1 MSENDL
7 IKLQAN
13 IYKLNPDEKRII
25 YSLKDAYSFIGL
37 SEVEFYS
44 LMLENIEKISNLYQG
59 NMEVSYYVY
68 LKDELSKILNKY
80 MKNELESKEDI
91 NIIINYA
98 SINIKVSNDY
108 EKNLKQFKNFGNFF
122 KKINFKPNADLCIS
136 IINSSSNLYKLL
148 ESIVAF
154 NSDLIK
160 ENKVRE
166 LTKNSVLQSF
176 VVFYCMINNIDIH
189 DDYEDDVLNNEN
201 DYDRVSSYL
210 RRFKGPLLTHEEEY
224 ELFKKVQAGNKKA
237 IDILVEKN
245 QRLIVLIARRHA
257 RNPGM
262 LDDLIQEGNIGLLKA
277 IEGFDFTKGYKFSTY
292 ATWWITQAITR
303 YIYNKSRNIRLPVNK
318 HEKISKLKK
327 ARRKLLSELNRE
339 PTIEEL
345 SKELKCSK
353 ESIED
358 LYNIMS
364 DTTSLNIIIN
374 EDEDTELGD
383 IIDLSEDDDG
393 LSNILMSDEV
403 KALLGKCNLNE
414 RELFVIKHHFGLY
427 DGIPKTLE
435 EIGKLLGLTRER
447 VRQIK
452 EGALKKIRNSPY
464 IKSFAEYMDKPE
476 EAIKTIDTY
485 RKNNYVLI
493 RKDVNEKAGAPTEKI
508 DSSGA
513 DKRKIKYKHT
523 SIEKKDSSNTDNVE
537 IKCNPIEK
545 KGSDN
550 TDNGEI
556 KHEKIRNVFEFYCF
570 KGYTKK
576 QLDEVLLKLTGEE
589 KELLKLFSERTD
601 TSFGWNESRELHSV
615 LIPKM
620 LEMLEEKQHGVNIKK
635 NTNVDPM
642 PIKLYKHN
650 KVAYEKAVLMLEK
663 CRKFC
668 VIMATGTGKS
678 FIALSLIYY
687 FFSKNLKSKTLYLTP
702 LNGIISQFKEHI
714 ATMNLPDEMFDNVI
728 FSSYQALITK
738 TDEELKAMKFDFIIL
753 DEFQHIKAPEWYKK
767 LEIIIKANPNAKIF
781 GMSATSK
788 RKFGTD
794 YEEDVAKTFF
804 EGNIAY
810 EYDLVSAISDGV
822 LPQPNYHC
830 HLAVLEEDC
839 DEFEKMINNGNFS
852 LEEDRKYRKILA
864 NMRKKIAKG
873 DTIEKII
880 KTCVKKDSKLI
891 YFCPKG
897 SDILALQDN
906 LKSMLPLECLD
917 NLEFYQV
924 HSSKQTAKVNK
935 LNSYNF
941 YHNKTMD
948 GHDANGK
955 LRIMFAIDMYNEG
968 IHVPDIDGVIMG
980 RSTKSDITFHQQ
992 LGRALAVRKKED
1004 GSDER
1009 VEPPLVI
1016 DLMGNIKEIIKL
1028 YTRAKIKRVS
1038 ENSKDIDS
1046 KDNFAISFGLDEE
1059 IIEFLNA
1066 IEEIKSRKIKDI
1078 NISEKK
1084 YASFCSEL
1092 APRKINPLEA
1102 HSKKELRKDI
1112 GDKEM
1117 EKNIDM
1123 NILRTEYMEEL
1134 LKTLPPTQQTI
1145 MYLTLELVYEKGF
1158 SSKEIAEFFGVDE
1171 SEVIKTIKEVL
1182 LEYRKIVIK
1191 RMDNSIEAVLGES
1204 IKKQRKSKNDKK
1216 QS

>member
-1 MSENDL
+1 MNTESNNTL
-7 IKLQAN
+7 KLRES
-13 IYKLNPDEKRII
+13 IYKLNYDEKRII
-25 YSLKDAYSFIGL
+25 YSLKNTYSFIGL
-37 SEVEFYS
+37 SEDEFYS
-44 LMLENIEKISNLYQG
+44 LMLENLELVSNSYHDD
-59 NMEVSYYVY
+59 MKVSYYVY
-68 LKDELSKILNKY
+68 LKNKLSEILNKY
-80 MKNELESKEDI
+80 IKSEIENKENI
-91 NIIINYA
+91 NIIVNYA
-98 SINIKVSNDY
+98 SINIKVSNNL
-108 EKNLKQFKNFGNFF
+108 EENLKQFKNFGGFF

-136 IINSSSNLYKLL
+136 TINSSGNLYKLL
-148 ESIVAF
+148 ESIVSS
-154 NSDLIK
+154 NIDLIK

-176 VVFYCMINNIDIH
+176 ILFYCMINDIEIH
-189 DDYEDDVLNNEN
+189 DDYEDDVFNNEN

-210 RRFKGPLLTHEEEY
+210 GQFKGPLLTHEEEY

-364 DTTSLNIIIN
+364 DTTSLNITIN

-393 LSNILMSDEV
+393 LSNILMGDEV
-403 KALLGKCNLNE
+403 KALLEKCNLNE

-427 DGIPKTLE
+427 DDIPKTLE
-435 EIGKLLGLTRER
+435 EIGKLLGVTKER

-452 EGALKKIRNSPY
+452 EKALKKIRNSSY
-464 IKSFAEYMDKPE
+464 IKSFAVYMDKPE
-476 EAIKTIDTY
+476 EAIRAIDTY
-485 RKNNYVLI
+485 RKNNYVPPKNDI
-493 RKDVNEKAGAPTEKI
+493 KEEKDSFNG
-508 DSSGA
+508 
-513 DKRKIKYKHT
+513 
-523 SIEKKDSSNTDNVE
+523 KKDNGDVDNKE
-537 IKCNPIEK
+537 IKR
-545 KGSDN
+545 
-550 TDNGEI
+550 
-556 KHEKIRNVFEFYCF
+556 EKIRDVFKLYCF
-570 KGYTKK
+570 KDYTKK
-576 QLDEVLLKLTGEE
+576 QLDEVLLELTDKE

-601 TSFGWNESRELHSV
+601 TSFGLKERIELHSV
-615 LIPKM
+615 LIPKI
-620 LEMLEEKQHGVNIKK
+620 LEMLKKKQHDGDDEK
-635 NTNVDPM
+635 NTNIDSM

-650 KVAYEKAVLMLEK
+650 KVAYEKALLMLET

-687 FFSKNLKSKTLYLTP
+687 FFSKNSKSKTLYLTP

-804 EGNIAY
+804 EGNVAY

-839 DEFEKMINNGNFS
+839 DEFEKMLNNGNFS
-852 LEEDRKYRKILA
+852 PEEDRKYRKILA

-880 KTCVKKDSKLI
+880 KACVKKDSKLI

-897 SDILALQDN
+897 SDIRALQDN
-906 LKSMLPLECLD
+906 LKSMLPPEYLD

-1028 YTRAKIKRVS
+1028 YTRAKIKRAS

-1084 YASFCSEL
+1084 YAAFWSEL
-1092 APRKINPLEA
+1092 APRKANSSDAP
-1102 HSKKELRKDI
+1102 SKKELRKDI

-1117 EKNIDM
+1117 KNNEDKNSDIS
-1123 NILRTEYMEEL
+1123 ILKTKYMEEL

-1145 MYLTLELVYEKGF
+1145 MYLILELVYEKGF
-1158 SSKEIAEFFGVDE
+1158 TPKQIAEIFCVDE
-1171 SEVIKTIKEVL
+1171 NEVIKTVKEIL

-1191 RMDNSIEAVLGES
+1191 SMDESIETVLGEP
-1204 IKKQRKSKNDKK
+1204 IRMTRKSKYDKK